1 MKTRL
6 FLIRHGETSWNR
18 QQRYLSFTDIGLNK
32 KGKEQGRM
40 LAQRLRHETFD
51 AVYASDMKRTKQFAS
66 LIFRNTRITTL
77 PEFREMN
84 FGIFEGKTYDDIMK
98 TNAAFYQQWTAD
110 PFIRIPHGEGLPVFI
125 QRIRNILAGIIASS
139 TDKTVGIVTHAGPIK
154 VLMCDFFKLP
164 LQKIVTITVKN
175 ASVQIIDI
183 KHGNASII
191 QWDGTL

>member
-40 LAQRLRHETFD
+40 LSQRLRHETFD

-110 PFIRIPHGEGLPVFI
+110 PFIPIPHGEGLSVFI
-125 QRIRNILAGIIASS
+125 QRIRNILTCIIAAS
-139 TDKTVGIVTHAGPIK
+139 TGKTVGIVTHAGPIK

-164 LQKIVTITVKN
+164 IQKIVTITVKN

-183 KHGNASII
+183 MHGHASII
-191 QWDGTL
+191 QGGTL